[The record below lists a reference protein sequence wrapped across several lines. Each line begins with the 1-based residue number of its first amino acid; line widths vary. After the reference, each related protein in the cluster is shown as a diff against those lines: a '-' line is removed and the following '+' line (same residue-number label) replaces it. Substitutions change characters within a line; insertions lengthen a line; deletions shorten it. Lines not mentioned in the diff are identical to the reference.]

1 MDSLRKDSDL
11 YKDMTDMLKKVWKRF
26 IRKHSDNFSAELKL
40 KTNFPCRRQ
49 AHENNLCV
57 YYIIENIHSLVGHQ
71 KAYSIWQEELYA
83 MRETL
88 IPEERVL
95 AIQEAMCGF
104 IVQEVLDKTR
114 EFYYDGMSNI
124 DNRSKYDNIE

>member
-1 MDSLRKDSDL
+1 
-11 YKDMTDMLKKVWKRF
+11 
-26 IRKHSDNFSAELKL
+26 
-40 KTNFPCRRQ
+40 
-49 AHENNLCV
+49 
-57 YYIIENIHSLVGHQ
+57 
-71 KAYSIWQEELYA
+71 